1 MFKIL
6 KHTFLFVFIS
16 LTAVACD
23 EHDHDHDTE
32 AHVDA
37 EGFVLEN
44 NGTVVYRQFEG
55 EVTVNNLILSV
66 DETLDLSVHF
76 LDHDGDEIEHE
87 EGEHE
92 EDALS
97 FEISNSDIISIVMED
112 HEDEDGDDDHDHD
125 HEEHHE
131 LGFELMGVS
140 SGTTTFKLSLMH
152 DGHADFTSLP
162 ISVTV
167 NPAMLSC
174 TGKQLCLLS
183 CCASTI
189 YATK

>member
-6 KHTFLFVFIS
+6 KHLFLFVFIS

-23 EHDHDHDTE
+23 DHDHDAEGHTD
-32 AHVDA
+32 V

-55 EVTVNNLILSV
+55 EVTVDNLTLSI

-76 LDHDGDEIEHE
+76 LDHDGNEIEHE

-112 HEDEDGDDDHDHD
+112 HEDEDGDDHDHD
-125 HEEHHE
+125 HGHE

-140 SGTTTFKLSLMH
+140 SGTTTFTLSLMH

-167 NPAMLSC
+167 NPTMLSC

>member
-6 KHTFLFVFIS
+6 KHLFLFVLIS

-23 EHDHDHDTE
+23 DHVHDHDQESHT
-32 AHVDA
+32 DA

-55 EVTVNNLILSV
+55 EVTVNNLTLSI

-87 EGEHE
+87 DEEHE

-97 FEISNSDIISIVMED
+97 FDISNPDIISIAMED
-112 HEDEDGDDDHDHD
+112 HEDEDDHDHG
-125 HEEHHE
+125 EHHE

-140 SGTTTFKLSLMH
+140 SGTTTFTLSLMH
-152 DGHADFTSLP
+152 EGHADFISLP

-167 NPAMLSC
+167 NPAMFSC
-174 TGKQLCLLS
+174 NQHLCLQS
-183 CCASTI
+183 CCSNTI

>member
-6 KHTFLFVFIS
+6 RHLFLFLFIA

-23 EHDHDHDTE
+23 DDHNHDHDEEGHT
-32 AHVDA
+32 DA
-37 EGFVLEN
+37 EGFALESD
-44 NGTVVYRQFEG
+44 GTVVYRQFEG
-55 EVTVNNLILSV
+55 EVTVDNLTLSV
-66 DETLDLSVHF
+66 NETVDLSVHF
-76 LDHDGDEIEHE
+76 LDHDGNEIEHE

-112 HEDEDGDDDHDHD
+112 HEDGDDDHDHG
-125 HEEHHE
+125 HE
-131 LGFELMGVS
+131 LGFELMGIS
-140 SGTTTFKLSLMH
+140 SGTTTFTLSLMH

-167 NPAMLSC
+167 NSGMFSC
-174 TGKQLCLLS
+174 TGKQLCLSS
-183 CCASTI
+183 CCAMNL
-189 YATK
+189 YASK